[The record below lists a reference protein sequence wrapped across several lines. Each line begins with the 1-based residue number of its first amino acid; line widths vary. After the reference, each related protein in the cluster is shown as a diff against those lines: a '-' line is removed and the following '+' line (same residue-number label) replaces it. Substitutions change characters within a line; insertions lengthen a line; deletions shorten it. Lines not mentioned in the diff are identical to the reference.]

1 MFLTFQVSRSGVLP
15 RLGVAQEWPGLGL
28 ALASSAI
35 LGTAAVGLRE
45 WFFLEQS
52 QESENQEASR
62 LGKKTQEALLVVRG
76 GGGSCSWLTATL
88 SPGCH

>member
-1 MFLTFQVSRSGVLP
+1 M
-15 RLGVAQEWPGLGL
+15 GVAQEWPGLGL

-52 QESENQEASR
+52 QESENQEASK

-76 GGGSCSWLTATL
+76 GGGSRSWLAATI